1 MDTKYYLAVNNK
13 QEGPY
18 NLQQLRDMNLDANTL
33 VWYDGLDEWKKL
45 SNLPILSSQLTKT
58 ETPPPFDEEK
68 YVIENNTV
76 VPMPTQ
82 GVNQFGYINI
92 NKKTKPNNYLAEA
105 IFSLLFC
112 CPIALIAVYKSLQV
126 NKLYNKG
133 LHDEAKHAAKQAR
146 NFALLAVAAGFIIP
160 IISILL
166 S

>member
-68 YVIENNTV
+68 YIIENNTV

-82 GVNQFGYINI
+82 EVNPFGYIN
-92 NKKTKPNNYLAEA
+92 KKAKPNDYLAEA

-146 NFALLAVAAGFIIP
+146 NLALLAVAAGFIIP

>member
-45 SNLPILSSQLTKT
+45 SNLPILSAQLTKT

-68 YVIENNTV
+68 YIIENNAV
-76 VPMPTQ
+76 VPMPIQ
-82 GVNQFGYINI
+82 EVNPFCHI
-92 NKKTKPNNYLAEA
+92 NKITKPNNYLAEA

-133 LHDEAKHAAKQAR
+133 LHNEAKQAAKQAR